1 MTQNCKENV
10 YQFLTGY
17 LNEACEVLQK
27 ASNTLP
33 GVIEQIAKMIIDT
46 IANNHKIL
54 ICGNGGSAADAQ
66 HFAAELV
73 VRFEMQ
79 RRAFPA
85 LALTTDTSLLT
96 AVGND
101 LGFEEIFSRQVEAL
115 GLQGDILVAISTS
128 GRSPNVLTAAKTAR
142 QLGLSVV
149 ALTGPLPN
157 PLAQLSHVTLSAPSD
172 QTAHTQIV
180 HITAIHAICKLIER
194 NFTGF

>member
-73 VRFEMQ
+73 VRF
-79 RRAFPA
+79 A
-85 LALTTDTSLLT
+85 
-96 AVGND
+96 
-101 LGFEEIFSRQVEAL
+101 
-115 GLQGDILVAISTS
+115 GLFL
-128 GRSPNVLTAAKTAR
+128 RSPL
-142 QLGLSVV
+142 L
-149 ALTGPLPN
+149 
-157 PLAQLSHVTLSAPSD
+157 
-172 QTAHTQIV
+172 
-180 HITAIHAICKLIER
+180 LILLC
-194 NFTGF
+194 